1 MADYFTQ
8 YSVVVPIKSYEEA
21 VWVNKYADLFRENWG
36 TSEVWQE
43 ETLAARFEE
52 LKQEIPVE
60 AYDRMVEAGIME
72 MSCEIELA
80 DIGKDPVVW
89 VHDGGGGG
97 GDMYL
102 AAVFILV
109 FLARFSRD
117 DEVFLHWADTCSKPR
132 AGAFS
137 GGTALVTGYGIAF
150 CGVGDQE
157 EVCRERLK
165 YEGGL
170 P

>member
-8 YSVVVPIKSYEEA
+8 FSVVVPIKSYEEA
-21 VWVNKYADLFRENWG
+21 AWVKKYADLFRENWEA
-36 TSEVWQE
+36 SEVWQE

-52 LKQEIPVE
+52 LKQEIPVD
-60 AYDRMVEAGIME
+60 AYDRMVEAGIRE
-72 MSCEIELA
+72 VSCEIELE
-80 DIGKDPVVW
+80 DIGKDLVVW
-89 VHDGGGGG
+89 VHDGGGG
-97 GDMYL
+97 DVYI

-109 FLARFSRD
+109 FLARFYRD

-137 GGTALVTGYGIAF
+137 GGTALVTRYGIAV

-157 EVCRERLK
+157 EICRARMK
-165 YEGGL
+165 RMR
-170 P
+170 